1 MMGKRTD
8 NDARQV
14 ELETQFKAGLAS
26 QYGIVVKRILPIV
39 VLSLVVDILGFF
51 MIMPLL
57 PQYVLSFGASDF
69 MIGVIVAANALTAM
83 IFGPVWGRL
92 SDKYGRKPILV
103 ISQIG
108 TLVSFGILAMA
119 DSTMMLLFSRLL
131 DGMFGGQIPTINAV
145 LSDVSRP
152 ETRSEKMAYMGIAMT
167 IGTVFGPMIGGYL
180 GSINI
185 AYPAYAA
192 TFMAGLAIVTSVM
205 IFPETMPEQRRVDLQ
220 KQFHKID
227 GNGNSESIF
236 TRTVKLR
243 LAQMFGT
250 TMMFGLMMSGMS
262 LILDRRYNSGPMAIG
277 NIAAMM
283 GVISFII
290 GMGLMRPLNRRLGE
304 NKIFAGAILLFGV
317 AYFVYPFMNTI
328 TGFYGFMIL
337 LVSGSSLA
345 RPVVRSRLAQSV
357 TPSQQGA
364 ISGYSTTVRSMAQIV
379 APLITTGWLQIRVL
393 KMGGLSLDYNQLIGI
408 SGVVFVALL
417 AALAFIDRELDKPVK
432 VDDLI
437 RENGT
442 I

>member
-1 MMGKRTD
+1 MLGKRTEK
-8 NDARQV
+8 DARQV
-14 ELETQFKAGLAS
+14 GLEEQFKEGLAS
-26 QYGIVVKRILPIV
+26 KYGIVVKRILPIV

-69 MIGVIVAANALTAM
+69 MIGVIVSSNALTAM

-92 SDKYGRKPILV
+92 SDKYGRKPILIV
-103 ISQIG
+103 SQIG
-108 TLVSFGILAMA
+108 TLVSFGILAVA

-145 LSDVSRP
+145 LSDISRP

-180 GSINI
+180 GSVNLT
-185 AYPAYAA
+185 YPAYAA
-192 TFMAGLAIVTSVM
+192 TFMAGLAIITSIL
-205 IFPETMPEQRRVDLQ
+205 IFPETMPEQRRLDLRR
-220 KQFHKID
+220 QFHKVD
-227 GNGNSESIF
+227 EKGNTKSIF

-250 TMMFGLMMSGMS
+250 TMMFGLIMSGMS

-290 GMGLMRPLNRRLGE
+290 GMGLMRPLNRTLGE
-304 NKIFAGAILLFGV
+304 NKILIGAIILFGL
-317 AYFVYPFMNTI
+317 AYGVYPYMNAI
-328 TGFYGFMIL
+328 TGFYVFMIL

-345 RPVVRSRLAQSV
+345 RPVVRSRLAQAV
-357 TPSQQGA
+357 KPSQQGA
-364 ISGYSTTVRSMAQIV
+364 ISGYSTTVRSLAQIV

-393 KMGGLSLDYNQLIGI
+393 NIGGLSLDYNQLIGV
-408 SGVVFVALL
+408 SGVLFVAIL
-417 AALAFIDRELDKPVK
+417 AGLAFVDRELDETSH
-432 VDDLI
+432 D
-437 RENGT
+437 ENLNQE
-442 I
+442 

>member
-1 MMGKRTD
+1 MLGKRTEKD
-8 NDARQV
+8 EKQV
-14 ELETQFKAGLAS
+14 GLEAQFKEGLAS
-26 QYGIVVKRILPIV
+26 KYGIVVSRILPIV

-69 MIGVIVAANALTAM
+69 MIGVIVSANALTAM

-92 SDKYGRKPILV
+92 SDKYGRKPILI

-108 TLVSFGILAMA
+108 TLVSFGILAVA

-145 LSDVSRP
+145 LSDISRP
-152 ETRSEKMAYMGIAMT
+152 ETRSEKMACMGIAMT

-180 GSINI
+180 GSVNLT
-185 AYPAYAA
+185 YPAYAA
-192 TFMAGLAIVTSVM
+192 TFMAGLAIITSVL
-205 IFPETMPEQRRVDLQ
+205 IFPETMPEQRRLDLRR
-220 KQFHKID
+220 QFHKVD
-227 GNGNSESIF
+227 EKGNTESIF
-236 TRTVKLR
+236 NRTVKLR

-250 TMMFGLMMSGMS
+250 TMMFGLIMSGMS

-290 GMGLMRPLNRRLGE
+290 GMGLMRPLNRSLGE
-304 NKIFAGAILLFGV
+304 NKILIGAIFLFGL
-317 AYFVYPFMNTI
+317 AYGVYPYMNAI
-328 TGFYGFMIL
+328 TGFYVFMIL

-345 RPVVRSRLAQSV
+345 RPVVRSRLAQAV
-357 TPSQQGA
+357 KPSQQGA
-364 ISGYSTTVRSMAQIV
+364 ISGYSTTVRSLAQIV

-393 KMGGLSLDYNQLIGI
+393 NIGGLSLDYNQLIGV
-408 SGVVFVALL
+408 SGVLFVAIL
-417 AALAFIDRELDKPVK
+417 AGLAFIDRELDETAQVET
-432 VDDLI
+432 LNQ
-437 RENGT
+437 E
-442 I
+442 

>member
-1 MMGKRTD
+1 MLGKRTEK
-8 NDARQV
+8 DAKQL
-14 ELETQFKAGLAS
+14 ELERQFEEGLAS
-26 QYGIVVKRILPIV
+26 KYGIVVKRILPIV

-69 MIGVIVAANALTAM
+69 MIGVIVSANALTSM

-92 SDKYGRKPILV
+92 SDKYGRKPILI
-103 ISQIG
+103 ISQVG

-145 LSDVSRP
+145 LSDISRP
-152 ETRSEKMAYMGIAMT
+152 ETRSEKMAFMGVSMV

-180 GSINI
+180 GSINL

-192 TFMAGLAIVTSVM
+192 TFMAGVAIITSIM
-205 IFPETMPEQRRVDLQ
+205 IFPETMPEQRRNDLRA
-220 KQFHKID
+220 QFHKVD
-227 GNGNSESIF
+227 ANGNVESIF
-236 TRTVKLR
+236 NRTVKLR

-262 LILDRRYNSGPMAIG
+262 LILDRRYNSDLMTIG

-283 GVISFII
+283 GIISFII

-304 NKIFAGAILLFGV
+304 NKILFGAITLFGL
-317 AYFVYPFMNTI
+317 AYIAYPFMDTI
-328 TGFYGFMIL
+328 TGFYFFMVL
-337 LVSGSSLA
+337 LVSGSSLS
-345 RPVVRSRLAQSV
+345 RPVVRSRLARAV
-357 TPSQQGA
+357 KPSQQGV
-364 ISGYSTTVRSMAQIV
+364 ISGYSTTVRSLAQTV
-379 APLITTGWLQIRVL
+379 APLITTGWLQIGVL

-408 SGVVFVALL
+408 SGVLFVAML
-417 AALAFIDRELDKPVK
+417 AVLVFLDREADEPVHF
-432 VDDLI
+432 
-437 RENGT
+437 ENLNDQ
-442 I
+442 

>member
-1 MMGKRTD
+1 MMGKRTAK
-8 NDARQV
+8 DARQV
-14 ELETQFKAGLAS
+14 ELEVQFKESLAS
-26 QYGIVVKRILPIV
+26 KYGIVVKRILPVV
-39 VLSLVVDILGFF
+39 VLSLVVDVLGFF

-69 MIGVIVAANALTAM
+69 MIGIIVSANALTAM

-92 SDKYGRKPILV
+92 SDKYGRKPILI
-103 ISQIG
+103 ISQVG
-108 TLVSFGILAMA
+108 TLVSFVILAMA

-145 LSDVSRP
+145 LSDISRP

-192 TFMAGLAIVTSVM
+192 TFMAGLSIITSVL
-205 IFPETMPEQRRVDLQ
+205 IFPETMPEQRRVDLWTQ
-220 KQFHKID
+220 YHRVD
-227 GNGNSESIF
+227 ENGNAESIF

-250 TMMFGLMMSGMS
+250 TMMFSLMMSGMS
-262 LILDRRYNSGPMAIG
+262 LILDRRYNSGLMAIG

-304 NKIFAGAILLFGV
+304 NKIFFGAILLFGV
-317 AYFVYPFMNTI
+317 AYFIYPFMNTI
-328 TGFYGFMIL
+328 TGFYGFMLL

-345 RPVVRSRLAQSV
+345 RPVVRSRLTKAV
-357 TPSQQGA
+357 KPSQQGT

-393 KMGGLSLDYNQLIGI
+393 KMGGLTLDYNQLIGI
-408 SGVVFVALL
+408 SGVLFVALL
-417 AALAFIDRELDKPVK
+417 AVLAFIDREADEQVRLE
-432 VDDLI
+432 DLNQ
-437 RENGT
+437 E
-442 I
+442 